1 MFDVPEVLDAPLY
14 IHVNV
19 VLIIKNFVFLKY
31 ISMYNN
37 LSVLI
42 LLFSIAKL
50 PLLNIVTILAVK
62 QIYKKTIN

>member
-14 IHVNV
+14 IHANV

-31 ISMYNN
+31 VSMYNN
-37 LSVLI
+37 LLVLI

-50 PLLNIVTILAVK
+50 SLLNIVTILALK
-62 QIYKKTIN
+62 QIYKETIN